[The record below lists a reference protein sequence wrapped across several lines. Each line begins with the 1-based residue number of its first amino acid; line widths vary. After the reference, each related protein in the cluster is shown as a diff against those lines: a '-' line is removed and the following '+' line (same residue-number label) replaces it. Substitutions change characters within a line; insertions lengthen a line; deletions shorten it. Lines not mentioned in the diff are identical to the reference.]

1 MNYASSA
8 NLLRKEE
15 IIIAPYGTH
24 SKDTRGRLFPEEE
37 HSYRGCYQRD
47 KDRILH
53 TTSFRRLE
61 YKTQVFVNDEG
72 DYYRTRL
79 THTLEVAQ
87 IGRTLARAL
96 GGNEDLA
103 EAICLA
109 HDMGHPPFGHS
120 GEEVLARKMI
130 NHGGF
135 NHNRQ
140 TLRIVTKLEKRYN
153 GFTGLNLSYETLEG
167 IAKHETEYDT
177 MGDMDFNP
185 DLRGSLEAQ
194 IANMADETAYSAH
207 DLDDGLRSGLLTLE
221 MVQSLGIWRMISDS
235 IHFADS
241 KLSDLDRH
249 RFITALTALEVD
261 DIVEHSEQMIQKNR
275 IESVSDLVHMPYNIV
290 SNSDMMVGLNREL
303 KDFLFNNMYR
313 HYRVVRMSAKADMI
327 LSRLFDTFLN
337 NPKLMPAHIQSMI
350 DEKGLEVAICDYIAG
365 MTDQY
370 SIQKFNEL
378 FVPGSWQAD

>member
-24 SKDTRGRLFPEEE
+24 SKDTRGRIYPEEE
-37 HSYRGCYQRD
+37 HSYRGCFQRD

-120 GEEVLARKMI
+120 GEEVLAKKMV

-140 TLRIVTKLEKRYN
+140 TLRIVTQLEKRYS
-153 GFTGLNLSYETLEG
+153 GFNGLNLSYETLEG

-177 MGDMDFNP
+177 MGDMNFNP

-207 DLDDGLRSGLLTLE
+207 DLDDGLRSGLLTLD
-221 MVQSLGIWRMISDS
+221 MVQSLGIWRMIRDN
-235 IHFADS
+235 IHFGDT
-241 KLSDLDRH
+241 KLSDVDRH
-249 RFITALTALEVD
+249 RFISELTSIEVN
-261 DIVEHSEQMIQKNR
+261 DIVEHSEQLIQKNR

-290 SNSDMMVGLNREL
+290 SNSDVMVAMNREL
-303 KDFLFNNMYR
+303 KDFLYHNMYR

-337 NPKLMPAHIQSMI
+337 NPKLMPTHIQEMTE
-350 DEKGLEVAICDYIAG
+350 EKGLEVAICDYIAG
-365 MTDQY
+365 MTDRYAVEQY
-370 SIQKFNEL
+370 QKL
-378 FVPGSWQAD
+378 FDPEILP

>member
-24 SKDTRGRLFPEEE
+24 SKDTRGRIYPEDE
-37 HSYRGCYQRD
+37 HSYRGCFQRD

-96 GGNEDLA
+96 GGNEDLT

-120 GEEVLARKMI
+120 GEEVLARKMKD
-130 NHGGF
+130 HGGF

-140 TLRIVTKLEKRYN
+140 TLRIVTQLEKRYS
-153 GFTGLNLSYETLEG
+153 GFNGLNLSYETLEG

-177 MGDMDFNP
+177 MGDMNFNP

-194 IANMADETAYSAH
+194 IANMSDETAYSAH
-207 DLDDGLRSGLLTLE
+207 DLDDGLRSGLLTLD
-221 MVQSLGIWRMISDS
+221 MVSGLQIWKVITDN
-235 IHFADS
+235 IHFAETS
-241 KLSDLDRH
+241 LSDLDRH
-249 RFITALTALEVD
+249 RFIHELTSIEVD
-261 DIVEHSEQMIQKNR
+261 DIVEHSEQLIQKNR

-290 SNSDMMVGLNREL
+290 SNSDMMIAMNREL
-303 KDFLFNNMYR
+303 KDFLYHNMYR

-327 LSRLFDTFLN
+327 LSRLFDAFLS
-337 NPKLMPAHIQSMI
+337 NPKLMPSHIQATI

-365 MTDQY
+365 MTDRYAIEQY
-370 SIQKFNEL
+370 QKL
-378 FVPGSWQAD
+378 FDPEILP

>member
-185 DLRGSLEAQ
+185 NLRGSLEAQ

-221 MVQSLGIWRMISDS
+221 MVEKLDIWRLISDNL
-235 IHFADS
+235 HFAETR
-241 KLSDLDRH
+241 LSDLDRH
-249 RFITALTALEVD
+249 RFINTLTSLEMD
-261 DIVEHSEQMIQKNR
+261 DIIEHTLQLIQKNR

-290 SNSDMMVGLNREL
+290 SNSETLVAMNREL
-303 KDFLFNNMYR
+303 KDFLFHNMYQ
-313 HYRVVRMSAKADMI
+313 HYRVMRMSAKADMI
-327 LSRLFDTFLN
+327 LSRLFDTFLS
-337 NPKLMPAHIQSMI
+337 NPKLMPTHIQESI

-365 MTDQY
+365 MTDRYATEQY
-370 SIQKFNEL
+370 KKL
-378 FVPGSWQAD
+378 FDPDVLP

>member
-15 IIIAPYGTH
+15 VIIAPYGTR
-24 SKDTRGRLFPEEE
+24 SKDTRGRIYPEDE

-96 GGNEDLA
+96 GGNEDLT

-120 GEEVLARKMI
+120 GEEVLARKMV
-130 NHGGF
+130 NNGGF

-140 TLRIVTKLEKRYN
+140 TLRIVTKLEKRYS
-153 GFTGLNLSYETLEG
+153 GFNGLNLCYETLEG

-177 MGDMDFNP
+177 MGDLNFNP
-185 DLRGSLEAQ
+185 DIRGSLEAQ

-221 MVQSLGIWRMISDS
+221 MVSGLSIWRMIADNL
-235 IHFADS
+235 HFAES
-241 KLSDLDRH
+241 HLSDLDRH
-249 RFITALTALEVD
+249 RFINELTSIEVN
-261 DIVEHSEQMIQKNR
+261 DIVEHSEQQIQKNR

-290 SNSDMMVGLNREL
+290 SNSDMIKIMNREL

-327 LSRLFDTFLN
+327 LSRLFDTFLA
-337 NPKLMPAHIQSMI
+337 NPKLMPSHIQEMI

-365 MTDQY
+365 MTDRYAVEQY
-370 SIQKFNEL
+370 QKL
-378 FVPGSWQAD
+378 FDPLILP

>member
-8 NLLRKEE
+8 NLMRKEE
-15 IIIAPYGTH
+15 IVIAPYGTH
-24 SKDTRGRLFPEEE
+24 SKDTRGRLYPEED

-120 GEEVLARKMI
+120 GEDVLARKMA

-177 MGDMDFNP
+177 MGDIDFNP
-185 DLRGSLEAQ
+185 NLRGSLEAQ

-221 MVQSLGIWRMISDS
+221 MVEKLEIWKVISDNL
-235 IHFADS
+235 HFAETS
-241 KLSDLDRH
+241 LSDIDRH
-249 RFITALTALEVD
+249 RFINALTALEVD
-261 DIVEHSEQMIQKNR
+261 DIVAHTEQLIQKNR
-275 IESVSDLVHMPYNIV
+275 IESVSDLIHMPYNIV
-290 SNSDMMVGLNREL
+290 SNGDYLVGLNREL
-303 KDFLFNNMYR
+303 KDFLFNNMYH
-313 HYRVVRMSAKADMI
+313 HYRVMRMSAKADMI
-327 LSRLFDTFLN
+327 LSRLFDTFLG
-337 NPKLMPAHIQSMI
+337 NPDLMPTHIQMMI
-350 DEKGLEVAICDYIAG
+350 NEKGLEVAICDYIAG
-365 MTDQY
+365 MTDRYATEQY
-370 SIQKFNEL
+370 KKL
-378 FVPGSWQAD
+378 FDPDTLP

>member
-15 IIIAPYGTH
+15 VIIAPYGTH
-24 SKDTRGRLFPEEE
+24 SKDTRGRLYPEEE

-120 GEEVLARKMI
+120 GEAVLAKKMV
-130 NHGGF
+130 NHGSF

-140 TLRIVTKLEKRYN
+140 TLRIVTKLEKRYS
-153 GFTGLNLSYETLEG
+153 GFSGLNLSYETLEG

-185 DLRGSLEAQ
+185 NLRGSLEAQ

-207 DLDDGLRSGLLTLE
+207 DLDDGLRSGLLTLD
-221 MVQSLGIWRMISDS
+221 MVSRLDIWRLIADTL
-235 IHFADS
+235 HFAETE
-241 KLSDLDRH
+241 LSDLDRH
-249 RFITALTALEVD
+249 RFITVLTGLEVD
-261 DIVEHSEQMIQKNR
+261 DIVEHTEQLIQKNR

-290 SNSDMMVGLNREL
+290 SNSEVMVGMNRQL
-303 KDFLFNNMYR
+303 KDFLYNNMYR
-313 HYRVVRMSAKADMI
+313 HYRVMRMSAKAEMI
-327 LSRLFDTFLN
+327 LSRLFDTFMS
-337 NPKLMPAHIQSMI
+337 NPKLMPTHIQDAI
-350 DEKGLEVAICDYIAG
+350 EEKGLEVAICDYIAG
-365 MTDQY
+365 MTDRYATEQY
-370 SIQKFNEL
+370 KKL
-378 FVPGSWQAD
+378 FDPDVLP

>member
-15 IIIAPYGTH
+15 ITIAPYGTH

-53 TTSFRRLE
+53 TTTFRRLE

-249 RFITALTALEVD
+249 RFITALTAIEVD

-337 NPKLMPAHIQSMI
+337 NPKLMPSHIQEMI

-365 MTDQY
+365 MTDRYAVKQY
-370 SIQKFNEL
+370 QKLFDPEL
-378 FVPGSWQAD
+378 LP

>member
-15 IIIAPYGTH
+15 VIIAPYGTH
-24 SKDTRGRLFPEEE
+24 SKDTRGRLYPEEE

-120 GEEVLARKMI
+120 GEEVLARKMV
-130 NHGGF
+130 NNGGF
-135 NHNRQ
+135 NHNRH
-140 TLRIVTKLEKRYN
+140 TLRIVTKLERRYD
-153 GFTGLNLSYETLEG
+153 GFNGLNLSYETLEG

-221 MVQSLGIWRMISDS
+221 MVQNLGIWRMIADI

-249 RFITALTALEVD
+249 RFINALTALEVD
-261 DIVEHSEQMIQKNR
+261 DIVEHSEQLIQQNR

-337 NPKLMPAHIQSMI
+337 NPKLMPTHIQETI
-350 DEKGLEVAICDYIAG
+350 NEKGLEVAICDYIAG
-365 MTDQY
+365 MTDRYAVKQY
-370 SIQKFNEL
+370 QKL
-378 FVPGSWQAD
+378 FDPEMLP

>member
-8 NLLRKEE
+8 NLFRKEE
-15 IIIAPYGTH
+15 VIIAPYGTH
-24 SKDTRGRLFPEEE
+24 SKDTKGRLYPEDD

-120 GEEVLARKMI
+120 GEAVLAKKMV

-140 TLRIVTKLEKRYN
+140 TLRIVTELEKRYN
-153 GFTGLNLSYETLEG
+153 GFNGLNLCYETLEG
-167 IAKHETEYDT
+167 IAKHETQYDT
-177 MGDMDFNP
+177 MGDMNFNP

-221 MVQSLGIWRMISDS
+221 MVQNLEIWRMISDE
-235 IHFADS
+235 IHFAET

-249 RFITALTALEVD
+249 RFINALTGLEVN
-261 DIVEHSEQMIQKNR
+261 DIVEHTEQLIQKNR

-290 SNSDMMVGLNREL
+290 SNSDMMVSLNREL

-337 NPKLMPAHIQSMI
+337 NPKLLPTHIQDMI
-350 DEKGLEVAICDYIAG
+350 PEKGLEVAICDYIAG
-365 MTDQY
+365 MTDRYAVEQY
-370 SIQKFNEL
+370 QKL
-378 FVPGSWQAD
+378 FDPEILP

>member
-24 SKDTRGRLFPEEE
+24 SKDTRGRLYPEEE
-37 HSYRGCYQRD
+37 HDYRGCYQRD

-87 IGRTLARAL
+87 IGRTLARFL

-120 GEEVLARKMI
+120 GEAVLAKKMA
-130 NHGGF
+130 NHGSF

-140 TLRIVTKLEKRYN
+140 TLRIVTKLEKRYT
-153 GFTGLNLSYETLEG
+153 GFNGLNLSYETLEG

-177 MGDMDFNP
+177 MGDMEFNP
-185 DLRGSLEAQ
+185 NLRGSLEAQ

-221 MVQSLGIWRMISDS
+221 MVEKLDIWRLISDNL
-235 IHFADS
+235 HFAET

-249 RFITALTALEVD
+249 RFINALTSLEMD
-261 DIVEHSEQMIQKNR
+261 DIVEHTQQMIQKNR

-290 SNSDMMVGLNREL
+290 SNSDTMVAMNREL
-303 KDFLFNNMYR
+303 KDFLFHNMYQ
-313 HYRVVRMSAKADMI
+313 HYRVMRMSAKADMI
-327 LSRLFDTFLN
+327 LSRLFDTFLS
-337 NPKLMPAHIQSMI
+337 NPKLMPTHIQESI

-365 MTDQY
+365 MTDRYATEQY
-370 SIQKFNEL
+370 KKL
-378 FVPGSWQAD
+378 FDPDTLP

>member
-24 SKDTRGRLFPEEE
+24 SKDTRGRLYPEDE

-120 GEEVLARKMI
+120 GEDVLAKKMV
-130 NHGGF
+130 NHGSF

-140 TLRIVTKLEKRYN
+140 TLRIVTKLEHRYP
-153 GFTGLNLSYETLEG
+153 GFNGLNLCYETLEG

-177 MGDMDFNP
+177 MGDMEFNA

-207 DLDDGLRSGLLTLE
+207 DLDDGLRSGLLTLD
-221 MVQSLGIWRMISDS
+221 MVEKLEIWKLLSDNM
-235 IHFADS
+235 HFAETT
-241 KLSDLDRH
+241 LSDLDRH
-249 RFITALTALEVD
+249 RFINALTAMEVD
-261 DIVEHSEQMIQKNR
+261 DIVEHTQQLIQKNR

-290 SNSDMMVGLNREL
+290 SNSDYLVGLNREL
-303 KDFLFNNMYR
+303 KDFLYNNMYR
-313 HYRVVRMSAKADMI
+313 HYRVMRMSAKADMI
-327 LSRLFDTFLN
+327 LSRLFDTFLG
-337 NPKLMPAHIQSMI
+337 NPKLMPTHIQKAI

-365 MTDQY
+365 MTDRYATEQY
-370 SIQKFNEL
+370 KKL
-378 FVPGSWQAD
+378 FDPDILP

>member
-15 IIIAPYGTH
+15 ITIAPYGTH
-24 SKDTRGRLFPEEE
+24 SKDTRGRLYPEDE

-47 KDRILH
+47 KGRILH

-79 THTLEVAQ
+79 THTLEVAE
-87 IGRTLARAL
+87 IGRCLARAL

-120 GEEVLARKMI
+120 GEDVLAKKMA
-130 NHGGF
+130 NHGSF

-140 TLRIVTKLEKRYN
+140 TLRIVTKLENRYP

-177 MGDMDFNP
+177 MGDLEFNA

-207 DLDDGLRSGLLTLE
+207 DLDDGLRSGLLTLD
-221 MVQSLGIWRMISDS
+221 MVEKLEIWRLLSDNL
-235 IHFADS
+235 HFAETT
-241 KLSDLDRH
+241 LSDLDRH
-249 RFITALTALEVD
+249 RFISALTSMEVD
-261 DIVEHSEQMIQKNR
+261 DIVEHTEQLIQKNR
-275 IESVSDLVHMPYNIV
+275 IESVSDLIHMPYNIV
-290 SNSDMMVGLNREL
+290 SNSEYMVGMNREL
-303 KDFLFNNMYR
+303 KDFLYNNMYR
-313 HYRVVRMSAKADMI
+313 HYRVMRMSAKADMI
-327 LSRLFDTFLN
+327 LSRLFDTFLG
-337 NPKLMPAHIQSMI
+337 NPKLMPTHIQKSI

-365 MTDQY
+365 MTDRYATEQY
-370 SIQKFNEL
+370 KKL
-378 FVPGSWQAD
+378 FDPDILP

>member
-15 IIIAPYGTH
+15 VIIAPYGTH
-24 SKDTRGRLFPEEE
+24 SKDTRGRLYPEEE

-120 GEEVLARKMI
+120 GEAVLAKKMV
-130 NHGGF
+130 NHGSF

-140 TLRIVTKLEKRYN
+140 TLRIVTKLERRYA
-153 GFTGLNLSYETLEG
+153 GFNGLNLSYETLEG

-185 DLRGSLEAQ
+185 NLRGSLEAQ

-207 DLDDGLRSGLLTLE
+207 DLDDGLRSGLLTLD
-221 MVQSLGIWRMISDS
+221 MVSRLDIWRLIADTL
-235 IHFADS
+235 HFAETE
-241 KLSDLDRH
+241 LSDLDRH
-249 RFITALTALEVD
+249 RFITVLTGMEVD
-261 DIVEHSEQMIQKNR
+261 DIVEHTEQLIQKNR

-290 SNSDMMVGLNREL
+290 SNSEVMVGMNRQL
-303 KDFLFNNMYR
+303 KDFLYNNMYR
-313 HYRVVRMSAKADMI
+313 HYRVMRMSAKAEMI
-327 LSRLFDTFLN
+327 LSRLFDTFMS
-337 NPKLMPAHIQSMI
+337 NPKLMPTHIQ
-350 DEKGLEVAICDYIAG
+350 DAVEEKGLEVAICDYIAG
-365 MTDQY
+365 MTDRYATEQY
-370 SIQKFNEL
+370 KKL
-378 FVPGSWQAD
+378 FDPDVLP

>member
-24 SKDTRGRLFPEEE
+24 SKETKGRLYPEDD

-120 GEEVLARKMI
+120 GEEVLARKMAQ
-130 NHGGF
+130 NGGF
-135 NHNRQ
+135 NHNHQ
-140 TLRIVTKLEKRYN
+140 TLRIVTKLEKRYS
-153 GFTGLNLSYETLEG
+153 GFNGLNLCYETLEG

-207 DLDDGLRSGLLTLE
+207 DLDDGLRSGLLTFE
-221 MVQSLGIWRMISDS
+221 MVSELGIWRMISDNL
-235 IHFADS
+235 HFAES

-249 RFITALTALEVD
+249 RFINELTSLEVN

-290 SNSDMMVGLNREL
+290 SNSDMMIGLNREL
-303 KDFLFNNMYR
+303 KDFLYNNMYR

-337 NPKLMPAHIQSMI
+337 NPKLMPKHIQEMI
-350 DEKGLEVAICDYIAG
+350 NEKGLEVAICDYIAG
-365 MTDQY
+365 MTDRYAVEQY
-370 SIQKFNEL
+370 QKL
-378 FVPGSWQAD
+378 FDPEILP

>member
-207 DLDDGLRSGLLTLE
+207 DLDDGLRSGLLTLD

-290 SNSDMMVGLNREL
+290 SNSDMMVGMNREL

-337 NPKLMPAHIQSMI
+337 NPKLMPSHIQEMI

-365 MTDQY
+365 MTDRYAVKQY
-370 SIQKFNEL
+370 QKL
-378 FVPGSWQAD
+378 FDPEMLP

>member
-1 MNYASSA
+1 MNYSSSA

-24 SKDTRGRLFPEEE
+24 SKDTRGRLYPEEE
-37 HSYRGCYQRD
+37 HSYRGCFQRD

-120 GEEVLARKMI
+120 GEEVLARKME
-130 NHGGF
+130 NHGSF
-135 NHNRQ
+135 NHNRH
-140 TLRIVTKLEKRYN
+140 TLRIVTKLERRYK
-153 GFTGLNLSYETLEG
+153 GFNGLNLSYETLEG
-167 IAKHETEYDT
+167 IAKHETEYDVS
-177 MGDMDFNP
+177 GDMDFNP

-207 DLDDGLRSGLLTLE
+207 DLDDGLRSGLITLE
-221 MVQSLGIWRMISDS
+221 MVEKLDIWRLISDEL
-235 IHFADS
+235 HFAES

-249 RFITALTALEVD
+249 RFVAALTAMEVD
-261 DIVEHSEQMIQKNR
+261 DIVEHSQQLIQQNR

-290 SNSDMMVGLNREL
+290 SNSEVMVGMNREL
-303 KDFLFNNMYR
+303 KDFLFNNLYR
-313 HYRVVRMSAKADMI
+313 HYRVMRMSAKADMI
-327 LSRLFDTFLN
+327 LSRLFDSFLKH
-337 NPKLMPAHIQSMI
+337 PYLMPTHIQESI
-350 DEKGLEVAICDYIAG
+350 GEKGLEVAICDYIAG
-365 MTDQY
+365 MTDRYAVEQY
-370 SIQKFNEL
+370 NKL
-378 FVPGSWQAD
+378 YDPDTLP

>member
-15 IIIAPYGTH
+15 VIIAPYGTH
-24 SKDTRGRLFPEEE
+24 SKDTRGRLYPEEE

-120 GEEVLARKMI
+120 GEAVLAKKMV
-130 NHGGF
+130 NHGSF

-140 TLRIVTKLEKRYN
+140 TLRIVTKLERRYS
-153 GFTGLNLSYETLEG
+153 GFSGLNLSYETLEG

-185 DLRGSLEAQ
+185 NLRGSLEAQ

-207 DLDDGLRSGLLTLE
+207 DLDDGLRSGLLTLD
-221 MVQSLGIWRMISDS
+221 MVSRLDIWRLIADTL
-235 IHFADS
+235 HFAETE
-241 KLSDLDRH
+241 LSDLDRH
-249 RFITALTALEVD
+249 RFITVLTGMEVD
-261 DIVEHSEQMIQKNR
+261 DIVEHTEQLIQKNR

-290 SNSDMMVGLNREL
+290 SNSEVMVGMNRQL
-303 KDFLFNNMYR
+303 KDFLYNNMYR
-313 HYRVVRMSAKADMI
+313 HYRVMRMSAKAEMI
-327 LSRLFDTFLN
+327 LSRLFDTFMS
-337 NPKLMPAHIQSMI
+337 NPKLMPTHIQDAI
-350 DEKGLEVAICDYIAG
+350 EEKGLEVAICDYIAG
-365 MTDQY
+365 MTDRYATEQY
-370 SIQKFNEL
+370 KKL
-378 FVPGSWQAD
+378 FDPDVLP

>member
-24 SKDTRGRLFPEEE
+24 SKDTRGRLYPEDE

-120 GEEVLARKMI
+120 GEDVLAKKMA
-130 NHGGF
+130 NHGSF

-140 TLRIVTKLEKRYN
+140 TLRIVTKLEKRYS
-153 GFTGLNLSYETLEG
+153 GFNGLNLSYETLEG

-177 MGDMDFNP
+177 MGDLDFNP

-207 DLDDGLRSGLLTLE
+207 DLDDGLRSGLLTLD
-221 MVQSLGIWRMISDS
+221 MVEKLEIWRLLSDNL
-235 IHFADS
+235 HFAETT
-241 KLSDLDRH
+241 LSDLDRH
-249 RFITALTALEVD
+249 RFINALTSLEVN
-261 DIVEHSEQMIQKNR
+261 DIVEHTEQLIQKNR

-290 SNSDMMVGLNREL
+290 SNGDYLVGLNREL
-303 KDFLFNNMYR
+303 KDFLYNNMYR
-313 HYRVVRMSAKADMI
+313 HYRVMRMSAKADMI
-327 LSRLFDTFLN
+327 LSRLFDTFLS
-337 NPKLMPAHIQSMI
+337 NPKLMPGHIQASI
-350 DEKGLEVAICDYIAG
+350 EEKGLEVAICDYIAG
-365 MTDQY
+365 MTDRYATEQY
-370 SIQKFNEL
+370 KKL
-378 FVPGSWQAD
+378 FDPDILP

>member
-24 SKDTRGRLFPEEE
+24 SKDTRGRLYPEDE

-120 GEEVLARKMI
+120 GEDVLAKKMA
-130 NHGGF
+130 NHGSF

-140 TLRIVTKLEKRYN
+140 TLRIVTKLEKRYS
-153 GFTGLNLSYETLEG
+153 GFNGLNLSYETLEG

-207 DLDDGLRSGLLTLE
+207 DLDDGLRSGLLTLD
-221 MVQSLGIWRMISDS
+221 MVEKLEIWRLLSDNL
-235 IHFADS
+235 HFAETT
-241 KLSDLDRH
+241 LSDLDRH
-249 RFITALTALEVD
+249 RFINALTSLEVN
-261 DIVEHSEQMIQKNR
+261 DIVEHTEQLIQKNR

-290 SNSDMMVGLNREL
+290 SNGDYLVGLNREL
-303 KDFLFNNMYR
+303 KDFLYNNMYR
-313 HYRVVRMSAKADMI
+313 HYRVMRMSAKADMI
-327 LSRLFDTFLN
+327 LSRLFDTFLS
-337 NPKLMPAHIQSMI
+337 NPKLMPGHIQASI
-350 DEKGLEVAICDYIAG
+350 EEKGLEVAICDYIAG
-365 MTDQY
+365 MTDRYATEQY
-370 SIQKFNEL
+370 KKL
-378 FVPGSWQAD
+378 FDPDILP

>member
-15 IIIAPYGTH
+15 IIIAPYGTR
-24 SKDTRGRLFPEEE
+24 SKDTKGRLFPEEE

-120 GEEVLARKMI
+120 GEEVLARKMV

-153 GFTGLNLSYETLEG
+153 GFNGLNLSYETLEG

-177 MGDMDFNP
+177 MGGMDFNP

-221 MVQSLGIWRMISDS
+221 MVQGLGIWRMISDS

-249 RFITALTALEVD
+249 RFITALTAIEVD

-290 SNSDMMVGLNREL
+290 SNSDMMVGMNREL
-303 KDFLFNNMYR
+303 KDFLYNNMYR

-337 NPKLMPAHIQSMI
+337 NPKLMPTHIQEMI

-365 MTDQY
+365 MTDRYAVKQY
-370 SIQKFNEL
+370 QKLFDPEL
-378 FVPGSWQAD
+378 LP

>member
-15 IIIAPYGTH
+15 VIIAPYGTR
-24 SKDTRGRLFPEEE
+24 SKDTRGRIYPEDE

-96 GGNEDLA
+96 GGNEDLT

-120 GEEVLARKMI
+120 GEEVLARKMV
-130 NHGGF
+130 NNGGF

-140 TLRIVTKLEKRYN
+140 TLRIVTKLEKRYS
-153 GFTGLNLSYETLEG
+153 GFNGLNLCYETLEG

-177 MGDMDFNP
+177 MGDLNFNP
-185 DLRGSLEAQ
+185 DIRGSLEAQ

-221 MVQSLGIWRMISDS
+221 MVSGLSIWRMIADNL
-235 IHFADS
+235 HFAES
-241 KLSDLDRH
+241 HLSDLDRH
-249 RFITALTALEVD
+249 RFINELTSIEVN
-261 DIVEHSEQMIQKNR
+261 DIVEHSEQQIQKNR

-290 SNSDMMVGLNREL
+290 SNSDMIKIMNREL

-327 LSRLFDTFLN
+327 LSRLFDTFLV
-337 NPKLMPAHIQSMI
+337 NPKLMPSHIQEMI

-365 MTDQY
+365 MTDRYAVEQY
-370 SIQKFNEL
+370 QKL
-378 FVPGSWQAD
+378 FDPLILP

>member
-8 NLLRKEE
+8 NLFRKEE
-15 IIIAPYGTH
+15 ITIAPYGTH
-24 SKDTRGRLFPEEE
+24 SKDTRGRLYPEDE
-37 HSYRGCYQRD
+37 HNYRGCYQRD
-47 KDRILH
+47 KDRIIH

-79 THTLEVAQ
+79 THTLEVAE
-87 IGRTLARAL
+87 IGRTLSRAL

-120 GEEVLARKMI
+120 GEDVLARKMA
-130 NHGGF
+130 NHGSF

-140 TLRIVTKLEKRYN
+140 TLRIVTKLEKRYT
-153 GFTGLNLSYETLEG
+153 GFNGLNLSYETLEG

-177 MGDMDFNP
+177 MGDMDFNA

-207 DLDDGLRSGLLTLE
+207 DLDDGLRSGLLTLD
-221 MVQSLGIWRMISDS
+221 MVERLEIWRLLSDNL
-235 IHFADS
+235 HFAES
-241 KLSDLDRH
+241 SLSDLDRH
-249 RFITALTALEVD
+249 RFINALTSMEVN
-261 DIVEHSEQMIQKNR
+261 DIVEHTEQLIQKNR

-290 SNSDMMVGLNREL
+290 TNSDYFVSMNREL
-303 KDFLFNNMYR
+303 KDFLYNNMYR
-313 HYRVVRMSAKADMI
+313 HYRVMRMSAKADMI
-327 LSRLFDTFLN
+327 LSRLFDTFLG
-337 NPKLMPAHIQSMI
+337 NPKLMPTHIQMSI
-350 DEKGLEVAICDYIAG
+350 DEKGLETAICDYIAG
-365 MTDQY
+365 MTDRYATEQY
-370 SIQKFNEL
+370 KKL
-378 FVPGSWQAD
+378 FDPDVLP

>member
-15 IIIAPYGTH
+15 VIIAPYGTH
-24 SKDTRGRLFPEEE
+24 SKDTRGRLYPEEE
-37 HSYRGCYQRD
+37 HNYRGCYQRD

-120 GEEVLARKMI
+120 GEATLAKKMV
-130 NHGGF
+130 NHGSF

-153 GFTGLNLSYETLEG
+153 GFNGLNLSYETLEG

-185 DLRGSLEAQ
+185 NLRGSLEAQ

-207 DLDDGLRSGLLTLE
+207 DLDDGLRSGLLTLG
-221 MVQSLGIWRMISDS
+221 MVEKLDIWRLISDNL
-235 IHFADS
+235 HFAETH
-241 KLSDLDRH
+241 LSDLDRH
-249 RFITALTALEVD
+249 RFINALTSLEMD
-261 DIVEHSEQMIQKNR
+261 DIIEHTQQLIQKNR

-290 SNSDMMVGLNREL
+290 SNSETLVAMNREL
-303 KDFLFNNMYR
+303 KDFLFHNMYQ
-313 HYRVVRMSAKADMI
+313 HYRVMRMSAKADMI
-327 LSRLFDTFLN
+327 LSRLFDTFLS
-337 NPKLMPAHIQSMI
+337 NPKLMPTHIQESI
-350 DEKGLEVAICDYIAG
+350 DEKCLEVAICDYIAG
-365 MTDQY
+365 MTDRYATEQY
-370 SIQKFNEL
+370 KKL
-378 FVPGSWQAD
+378 FDPDVLP

>member
-15 IIIAPYGTH
+15 VIIAPYGTH
-24 SKDTRGRLFPEEE
+24 SKDTRGRLYPEEE

-120 GEEVLARKMI
+120 DEAVLAKKMV
-130 NHGGF
+130 NHGSF

-140 TLRIVTKLEKRYN
+140 TLRIVTKLERRYS
-153 GFTGLNLSYETLEG
+153 GFNGLNLSYETLEG
-167 IAKHETEYDT
+167 IAKHETEYDI

-185 DLRGSLEAQ
+185 NLRGSLEAQ

-207 DLDDGLRSGLLTLE
+207 DLDDGLRSGLLTLD
-221 MVQSLGIWRMISDS
+221 MVSRLDIWRLIADTL
-235 IHFADS
+235 HFAETE
-241 KLSDLDRH
+241 LSDLDRH
-249 RFITALTALEVD
+249 RFITVLTGLEVD
-261 DIVEHSEQMIQKNR
+261 DIVEHTEQLIQKNR

-290 SNSDMMVGLNREL
+290 SNSEVMVGMNRQL
-303 KDFLFNNMYR
+303 KDFLYNNMYR
-313 HYRVVRMSAKADMI
+313 HYRVMRMSAKAEMI
-327 LSRLFDTFLN
+327 LSRLFDTFMS
-337 NPKLMPAHIQSMI
+337 NPKLMPTHIQDAI
-350 DEKGLEVAICDYIAG
+350 EEKGLEVAICDYIAG
-365 MTDQY
+365 MTDRYATEQY
-370 SIQKFNEL
+370 KKL
-378 FVPGSWQAD
+378 FDPDVLP